1 MPAIDMRTP
10 SSPSWMRRALAFG
23 IALASLATLAPPAL
37 AHGGG
42 RARVAVLEIR
52 IEGDAAPELR
62 DQLDK
67 SLAGGLSK
75 AGWEVVSRLQ
85 VQKKLDAT
93 PELVGCM
100 TTTCLEAIGA
110 KVGTSRFVRVR
121 VSATGAAYTVELELL
136 AADVATGPIAR
147 MEKSCAPCTFD
158 EANEMM
164 SAAAAQLR
172 EGAGDKVLVRVSSE
186 PPGAVIEVDGK
197 PLGVAPL
204 EEEMLPGDHVFRA
217 KLAGRADALVTASVT
232 RQPGGDAQ
240 TVALSLPDT
249 ARGASVTE
257 RTLPAPGHEDDTTPP
272 PGGPYRVWKWVAAGT
287 GAAAIIAGLWL
298 IGTDGDGIDCPA
310 GGGECPYTRDSALS
324 GTLLTVA
331 GVGLGGVATWMF
343 LHDQAPPPATP
354 DSGVVA
360 RPVVGGAMVYFHKT
374 F

>member
-1 MPAIDMRTP
+1 MPPISMRTTP
-10 SSPSWMRRALAFG
+10 SPSWMRRALTFG
-23 IALASLATLAPPAL
+23 IALASLAVLATPAL

-42 RARVAVLEIR
+42 RPRVAVLEIR

-67 SLAGGLSK
+67 SLAGGLAK

-85 VQKKLDAT
+85 VQKRLDAT

-164 SAAAAQLR
+164 SAAATQLR
-172 EGAGDKVLVRVSSE
+172 EGAGDKVLVRVSSV
-186 PPGAVIEVDGK
+186 PAGAVIEVDGK

-217 KLAGRADALVTASVT
+217 KLAGRADALVTASVAP
-232 RQPGGDAQ
+232 QPGGDAQ
-240 TVALSLPDT
+240 TVALSLPD
-249 ARGASVTE
+249 APRGADVTE
-257 RTLPAPGHEDDTTPP
+257 HTLPDPGHDAGTTPR
-272 PGGPYRVWKWVAAGT
+272 GGPYRVWKWVAAGT

-298 IGTDGDGIDCPA
+298 IGTDGDDIDCPPE
-310 GGGECPYTRDSALS
+310 GGECPYFRDSALS

-331 GVGLGGVATWMF
+331 GAGLGGVATWMF
-343 LHDQAPPPATP
+343 LNDKAPAAP